1 RRSATTS
8 RITPYPSLLPHD
20 TSPPEI
26 YTLSLHDALPIC
38 EALHAHGDLAGLG
51 TEQRALHAD
60 HVPQIEQFHHLVLP
74 SPDGVD
80 LEVDLDLPG
89 AILEGTEGHL
99 EARSGKIQDRK
110 STRLNSSHGRISY
123 AVF

>member
-80 LEVDLDLPG
+80 LEVDLD
-89 AILEGTEGHL
+89 
-99 EARSGKIQDRK
+99 RK
-110 STRLNSSHGRISY
+110 STRLNSSHGSISY
-123 AVF
+123 AVFCLKKKNKHRARQHSEAV